1 MGLGVRATVRR
12 VRVRLARG
20 AQPFMEEDGARDE
33 CARPVHGPIHV
44 DEEAVDLG
52 GVRVIRGRA
61 AHEGLV
67 LVGGVSLALALALR
81 AVRLEGEV

>member
-1 MGLGVRATVRR
+1 M
-12 VRVRLARG
+12 RLARG

-33 CARPVHGPIHV
+33 CARPVHGAIHV

-52 GVRVIRGRA
+52 GVRVIRGGA

-67 LVGGVSLALALALR
+67 LVGGVALALALALQ
-81 AVRLEGEV
+81 AVRLQGEV